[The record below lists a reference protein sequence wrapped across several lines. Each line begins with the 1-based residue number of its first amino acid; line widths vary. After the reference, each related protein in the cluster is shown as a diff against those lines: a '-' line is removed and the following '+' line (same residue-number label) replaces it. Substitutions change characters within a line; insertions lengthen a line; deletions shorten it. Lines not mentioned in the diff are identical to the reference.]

1 MRTVRNPKRALARFR
16 QWSRKASLS
25 RRLALALTLAAV
37 ASGMAT
43 LASMAMPGVDSE
55 VVLFLLYLDTLFG
68 LPLGAVVAFRL
79 ARLWGEKRRGQ
90 AGSGLHARL
99 VVLFGLV
106 AVTPAILVAVFAGLF
121 LNFALESWFS
131 ERVRTAVDAS
141 QTVAEAYLK
150 EHKLGIV
157 SEISAMANDL
167 NRNAANLMRS
177 PYRFENTLSTQ
188 AALRSLPEAAVMDR
202 QGRIIARSRLSQSL
216 ELERTPEKGLE
227 KAEAG
232 EIVVLTGEKD
242 DRVRAIVKLNRFV
255 DAFLIV
261 GRYVDPEVIEQT
273 ERAKGAVSQYKMLEK
288 HRSSIQIS
296 FVLIFVVVALLLLL
310 AAVWIGLNLATQLAR
325 PISHLIAAA
334 ERIRKGDLGARVV
347 TSAASDEIG
356 ALGRSFNR
364 MTRQL
369 ESQQRGLIDANRE
382 LDERRRFTETVLTG
396 VTSGVIGLDGD
407 QKVTLP
413 NRSAAD
419 LLSSDLNKAI
429 GDDAEEVF
437 PEISALLRAVRERP
451 DRLHQAEVKIVRGG
465 RTKTLLVRAAAERL
479 ESEVIGYVVTFD
491 DITELLSAQRTAAW
505 ADIARRIAHEIK
517 NPLTPIQLA
526 AERLKRKYLKEVKSD
541 PETFTMCTET
551 IIRQVEDIGRMVDD
565 FSSFARMPQPSVKM
579 EDIVEICRQA
589 VFLEK
594 TRHTDIAFDVK
605 LPDEKVI
612 RRCDARQLG
621 RALGNIL
628 KNAAESIEGREAG
641 NGELEPGRV
650 ELTLR
655 DEETVDG
662 RRMIIE
668 VSDNGMGLPDEHRD
682 RLTEPY
688 VTTRDKGTG
697 LGLAIVKK
705 IMEDQNGALVL
716 EDGEIAGARVSLI
729 LEPEAPEGSEM
740 FEEDTQD
747 DTPVPDAAQSATDI
761 AVHGS

>member
-1 MRTVRNPKRALARFR
+1 MRTVRTPKRSLARFR
-16 QWSRKASLS
+16 LWSRKASLS

-43 LASMAMPGVDSE
+43 LASMAMPTVDSE

-106 AVTPAILVAVFAGLF
+106 AVTPAVLVAVFAGLF

-141 QTVAEAYLK
+141 QTVAESYLK
-150 EHKLGIV
+150 EHKLSIV

-167 NRNAANLMRS
+167 NRNAAALMRS
-177 PYRFENTLSTQ
+177 PHRFANMLSTQ
-188 AALRSLPEAAVMDR
+188 AALRSLPEAAVMDS
-202 QGRIIARSRLSQSL
+202 QGRIIARSRLSLSL
-216 ELERTPEKGLE
+216 EFDNTVDKALE

-242 DRVRAIVKLNRFV
+242 DRVRAVVKLNRFV
-255 DAFLIV
+255 DAYLFV
-261 GRYVDPEVIEQT
+261 GRYVDPEVILQT
-273 ERAKGAVSQYKMLEK
+273 ERAKGAVSQYKRMEK

-334 ERIRKGDLGARVV
+334 EKIRDGDLGVRVI
-347 TSAASDEIG
+347 TSAATDEIG
-356 ALGRSFNR
+356 TLGRSFNR
-364 MTRQL
+364 MTQQL

-382 LDERRRFTETVLTG
+382 LDERRRFTETVLAG

-419 LLSSDLNKAI
+419 LLSSNLNKTI
-429 GDDAEEVF
+429 GTDAEAVF
-437 PEISALLRAVRERP
+437 PEISELLQAVRERP
-451 DRLHQAEVKIVRGG
+451 GRLHEAEVKVVRGG

-479 ESEVIGYVVTFD
+479 KGEVIGYVVTFD

-526 AERLKRKYLKEVKSD
+526 AERLKRKYLKEVTSD
-541 PETFTMCTET
+541 TETFTMCTDT

-579 EDIVEICRQA
+579 EDLVEICRQA
-589 VFLEK
+589 VFMEK
-594 TRHTDIAFDVK
+594 NRHTSIVFDVEF
-605 LPDEKVI
+605 PDGKI
-612 RRCDARQLG
+612 RRHCDSRQLS
-621 RALGNIL
+621 RALTNVL
-628 KNAAESIEGREAG
+628 KNAAESIEGRSANEG
-641 NGELEPGRV
+641 GLEPGRV
-650 ELTLR
+650 MLTLR
-655 DEETVDG
+655 EEDAAEG
-662 RRMIIE
+662 RRTIIE
-668 VSDNGMGLPDEHRD
+668 VEDNGIGLPGEHRD

-688 VTTRDKGTG
+688 VTTREGGTG

-705 IMEDQNGALVL
+705 IMEDQNGGLVL
-716 EDGEIAGARVSLI
+716 EDGEVAGARVSLI
-729 LEPEAPEGSEM
+729 LEPEPPE
-740 FEEDTQD
+740 
-747 DTPVPDAAQSATDI
+747 AAQPETDV

>member
-1 MRTVRNPKRALARFR
+1 M
-16 QWSRKASLS
+16 
-25 RRLALALTLAAV
+25 ALALTLAAV

-43 LASMAMPGVDSE
+43 LASMAMPTVDSE

-106 AVTPAILVAVFAGLF
+106 AVTPAVLVAVFAGLF

-141 QTVAEAYLK
+141 QTVAESYLK
-150 EHKLGIV
+150 EHKLSIV

-167 NRNAANLMRS
+167 NRNAAALMRS
-177 PYRFENTLSTQ
+177 PHRFANMLSTQ
-188 AALRSLPEAAVMDR
+188 AALRSLPEAAVMDS
-202 QGRIIARSRLSQSL
+202 QGRIIARSRLSLSL
-216 ELERTPEKGLE
+216 EFDNTVDKALE

-242 DRVRAIVKLNRFV
+242 DRVRAVVKLNRFV
-255 DAFLIV
+255 DAYLFV
-261 GRYVDPEVIEQT
+261 GRYVDPEVILQT
-273 ERAKGAVSQYKMLEK
+273 ERAKGAVSQYKRMEK

-334 ERIRKGDLGARVV
+334 EKIRDGDLGVRVI
-347 TSAASDEIG
+347 TSAATDEIG
-356 ALGRSFNR
+356 TLGRSFNR
-364 MTRQL
+364 MTQQL

-382 LDERRRFTETVLTG
+382 LDERRRFTETVLAG

-419 LLSSDLNKAI
+419 LLSSNLNKTI
-429 GDDAEEVF
+429 GTDAEAVF
-437 PEISALLRAVRERP
+437 PEISELLQAVRERP
-451 DRLHQAEVKIVRGG
+451 GRLHEAEVKVVRGG

-479 ESEVIGYVVTFD
+479 KGEVIGYVVTFD

-526 AERLKRKYLKEVKSD
+526 AERLKRKYLKEVTSD
-541 PETFTMCTET
+541 TETFTMCTDT

-579 EDIVEICRQA
+579 EDLVEICRQA
-589 VFLEK
+589 VFMEK
-594 TRHTDIAFDVK
+594 NRHTSIVFDVEF
-605 LPDEKVI
+605 PDGKI
-612 RRCDARQLG
+612 RRHCDSRQLS
-621 RALGNIL
+621 RALTNVL
-628 KNAAESIEGREAG
+628 KNAAESIEGRSANEG
-641 NGELEPGRV
+641 GLEPGRV
-650 ELTLR
+650 MLTLR
-655 DEETVDG
+655 EEDAAEG
-662 RRMIIE
+662 RRTIIE
-668 VSDNGMGLPDEHRD
+668 VEDNGIGLPGEHRD

-688 VTTRDKGTG
+688 VTTREGGTG

-705 IMEDQNGALVL
+705 IMEDQNGGLVL
-716 EDGEIAGARVSLI
+716 EDGEVAGARVSLI
-729 LEPEAPEGSEM
+729 LEPEPPE
-740 FEEDTQD
+740 
-747 DTPVPDAAQSATDI
+747 AAQPETDV

>member
-1 MRTVRNPKRALARFR
+1 M
-16 QWSRKASLS
+16 
-25 RRLALALTLAAV
+25 ALALTLAAV